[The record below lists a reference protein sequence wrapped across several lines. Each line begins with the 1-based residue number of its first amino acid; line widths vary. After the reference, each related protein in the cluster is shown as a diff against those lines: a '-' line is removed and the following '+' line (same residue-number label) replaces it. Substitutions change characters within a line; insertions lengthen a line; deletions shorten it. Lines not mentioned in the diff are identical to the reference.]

1 MEVASTQINQMSK
14 VAPVYNNK
22 KAKIRYDRKA
32 ESEFFVDNSALA
44 GFTGERILYM
54 AARELIE
61 NSLDSCE
68 SNYILPNI
76 SLSLKLLDPLNDLWI
91 ISCEDNGIGIPSDKV
106 PVAVC
111 SFLTSGKYVEKQQ
124 RGLFGVGLKM
134 IAAFST
140 KDTDHPLR
148 IWSKSQDEKTQY
160 YFDLR
165 TDINTNKPVVLSK
178 KELRPPEYQIKETSG
193 FKIEAILRAR
203 LSPITKS
210 RIYDYISQT
219 SIVNP
224 YAVLSFETDDGRVVF
239 DRRTEVIPEPA
250 KEVLPHPADM
260 DLKTLKKAIMNFMNQ
275 KTTIH
280 GLLCNSFQ
288 KISSEKAKEI
298 ITKSEVELKAADRYS
313 EHELI
318 KIVNV
323 CKHTR
328 FQNPN
333 TDHLSPIGEEILTA
347 GMTSEYTLTS
357 NRDLNNSAQQS
368 QAQMAVKVLK
378 PALTAYSSRACV
390 INNRP
395 TIVECGIAYGGDI
408 TSFKLYR
415 FANKIPLLYDEG
427 SDVAREVV
435 SEVGINKM
443 GITKKEVKEQFVNVQ
458 SKSDRTIELLPIHIF
473 FHICSTR
480 IPYKTAGKESIAAEG
495 ELKKYMKACLADLY
509 RKVSAQIRKE
519 LRIKEAESRLRLYR
533 HYIPFIVNAISESID
548 VDAKRLSEV
557 FNKLAERHVRGEISN
572 TKPSQKEDKISE
584 ERIQEEVGKEIDFI
598 GEGAEGGGGGG
609 GIGGE
614 KKEEITTLQ
623 NPYLN
628 QTIFQA
634 KNNKNKILSGY
645 DKDKNEK
652 RSHNGKQNNA
662 ERKNNTKLRTQLTLD
677 TFEKTKKIKKQ
688 GLVRPRGK
696 SRRRSK

>member
-1 MEVASTQINQMSK
+1 LT
-14 VAPVYNNK
+14 
-22 KAKIRYDRKA
+22 KIRYDKKA

-44 GFTGERILYM
+44 GFAGERILYM
-54 AARELIE
+54 AVRELIE

-68 SNYILPNI
+68 SNHILPYI
-76 SLSLKLLDPLNDLWI
+76 ALSLKLIDPGNDLWY

-140 KDTDHPLR
+140 KDTDHPLKV
-148 IWSKSQDEKTQY
+148 WSKSHEERTEY

-165 TDINTNKPVVLSK
+165 TDINTNKPIVMAKKVLRS
-178 KELRPPEYQIKETSG
+178 PEGQIKYPSG
-193 FKIEAILRAR
+193 FRIDAILRAR
-203 LSPITKS
+203 LSPITKN

-219 SIVNP
+219 SVVNP
-224 YAVLSFETDDGRVVF
+224 YAVLTFETDDGKVVF
-239 DRRTEVIPEPA
+239 DRRTNAIPEPA

-280 GLLCNSFQ
+280 GLLCTGFQ
-288 KISSEKAKEI
+288 KISGEKAKEI
-298 ITKSEVELKAADRYS
+298 IGKAEVDLKAADRYN

-323 CKHTR
+323 CKHTK
-328 FQNPN
+328 FQSPN
-333 TDHLSPIGEEILTA
+333 TDHLSPIGEHILTA
-347 GMTSEYTLTS
+347 GMTSEYTITTNKEGHGSIPQNQPQL
-357 NRDLNNSAQQS
+357 
-368 QAQMAVKVLK
+368 AVKVLK
-378 PALTAYSSRACV
+378 PALTAYSSRTCV

-395 TIVECGIAYGGDI
+395 TVVECGIAYGGDI
-408 TSFKLYR
+408 GSFKLYR

-443 GITKKEVKEQFVNVQ
+443 GITKKEVKEQFAGAD
-458 SKSDRTIELLPIHIF
+458 SKSDRAVEMLPIHIF

-495 ELKKYMKACLADLY
+495 DLKKYMKSCLADLY

-519 LRIKEAESRLRLYR
+519 LRVKEAESRLRLYR
-533 HYIPFIVNAISESID
+533 HYIPFIIEAISESID
-548 VDAKRLSEV
+548 IDAKKLYDL
-557 FNKLAERHVRGEISN
+557 FNKLAEKHVRGHGSLLDE
-572 TKPSQKEDKISE
+572 TYTEDKITKD
-584 ERIQEEVGKEIDFI
+584 RIQQEIGKDIKMSSKLSTNISGMKTLSDEDKYLRSSPSVTHTKEKEII
-598 GEGAEGGGGGG
+598 PRRRNE
-609 GIGGE
+609 IRHTE
-614 KKEEITTLQ
+614 KV
-623 NPYLN
+623 
-628 QTIFQA
+628 
-634 KNNKNKILSGY
+634 KNNSKNKIKSKKEIGT
-645 DKDKNEK
+645 
-652 RSHNGKQNNA
+652 H
-662 ERKNNTKLRTQLTLD
+662 TQITLD
-677 TFEKTKKIKKQ
+677 KFDKTKQPKT
-688 GLVRPRGK
+688 
-696 SRRRSK
+696 SRRK